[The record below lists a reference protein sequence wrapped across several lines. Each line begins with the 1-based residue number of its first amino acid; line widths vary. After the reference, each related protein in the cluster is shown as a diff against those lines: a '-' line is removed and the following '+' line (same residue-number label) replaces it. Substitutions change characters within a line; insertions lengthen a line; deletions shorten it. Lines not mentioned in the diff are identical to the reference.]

1 MQSEAAPG
9 AGGIFRHPLWLLAG
23 GYWAWLV
30 VACSKDWTEIADY
43 NHGWFVPFFALYF
56 LWKRVEGSGAEYAG
70 GGATGASRWLAWG
83 VIGGAL
89 LFIAPIELARQ
100 APLHWRFYPW
110 VIGLL
115 AVGNTWAVAW
125 ITGRRNALGL
135 VMFPALFM
143 MAGIPW
149 PTMLESAVSL
159 PLMGWVT
166 QLSVGLLHL
175 SGYAAVASGNTII
188 LPQCT
193 VGVEEACS
201 GLRSL
206 QAALLVGL
214 AAGELMRFGLWSR
227 IVLLGGSLMMA
238 LVANQVRVMFL
249 ALVGI
254 SGGSRAVQG
263 LHEVA
268 GYAVLGVLLGGVA
281 LLSWG
286 MGLLR
291 RFLSEQGEVKMR

>member
-1 MQSEAAPG
+1 MQSEVDTGAAVRS
-9 AGGIFRHPLWLLAG
+9 FRHPLWLLVG
-23 GYWAWLV
+23 GYWVWLV
-30 VACSKDWTEIADY
+30 AACAKDWTEIADY

-56 LWKRVEGSGAEYAG
+56 LWKRIEDAGPEEAGEGT
-70 GGATGASRWLAWG
+70 TGVGQWLAWG
-83 VIGGAL
+83 IVGGSL
-89 LFIAPIELARQ
+89 LFIIPIELARQ
-100 APLHWRFYPW
+100 APLYWRLYPW
-110 VIGLL
+110 IIGLL

-125 ITGRRNALGL
+125 LTGRRHVLGL

-166 QLSVGLLHL
+166 RLSVGLLHL
-175 SGYAAVASGNTII
+175 AGYAAVASGNTIT

-214 AAGELMRFGLWSR
+214 AAGELMRFGAWGR

-254 SGGSRAVQG
+254 SGGSKAVLG
-263 LHEVA
+263 LHDAA
-268 GYAVLGVLLGGVA
+268 GYAVLGVLLGGVV

-291 RFLSEQGEVKMR
+291 KSLGDPGEVK

>member
-1 MQSEAAPG
+1 MQGEVDRGVSVG
-9 AGGIFRHPLWLLAG
+9 FFRHPLWLLVG

-30 VACSKDWTEIADY
+30 AACVKDWTEIADY

-56 LWKRVEGSGAEYAG
+56 LWKRMEGARLEDEG
-70 GGATGASRWLAWG
+70 GGAAGVGQWLAWSF
-83 VIGGAL
+83 IGGSL
-89 LFIAPIELARQ
+89 LFIVPIELARQ
-100 APLHWRFYPW
+100 APLYWRLYPW

-115 AVGNTWAVAW
+115 ALGNTWAVAW
-125 ITGRRNALGL
+125 LTGRRHVLGL

-149 PTMLESAVSL
+149 PTVLESAVSL

-166 QLSVGLLHL
+166 RMSVGLLHL
-175 SGYAAVASGNTII
+175 AGYAAVASGNTIS
-188 LPQCT
+188 LPECT

-227 IVLLGGSLMMA
+227 VVLLGGSLVMA
-238 LVANQVRVMFL
+238 LAANQVRVLFL
-249 ALVGI
+249 ALAGI
-254 SGGSRAVQG
+254 SGGSKAVQG
-263 LHEVA
+263 LHDVA

-291 RFLSEQGEVKMR
+291 KFPSEPGEVQ